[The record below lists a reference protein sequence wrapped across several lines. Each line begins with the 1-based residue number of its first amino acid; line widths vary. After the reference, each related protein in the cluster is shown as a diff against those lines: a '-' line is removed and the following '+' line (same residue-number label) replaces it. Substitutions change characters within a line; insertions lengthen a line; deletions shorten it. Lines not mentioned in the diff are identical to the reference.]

1 MKKKGFT
8 YIEVMIAFAI
18 FALIFTFV
26 MKLNRSS
33 NVVMRDERQRLKMIY
48 VAQRSLENF
57 KTVLLDSEDNN
68 VEGFYVLVKKT
79 DISSTL
85 KEVTVTVKKNKNDS
99 LDKAVI
105 LKSRVLAE

>member
-8 YIEVMIAFAI
+8 YIEVMIAFGI

-33 NVVMRDERQRLKMIY
+33 NVVMRDERQRLQMIY

-57 KTVLLDSEDNN
+57 KTSLAESEASN
-68 VEGFYVLVKKT
+68 VQGFYVLVKKI

-99 LDKAVI
+99 SDKAII
-105 LKSRVLAE
+105 LKSRVFVE